1 MAVRAGKMRPSQI
14 VSQFGPGALI
24 DLPTLSMVVTGIE
37 DWDISN
43 ARRVDE
49 PRLARK
55 LGVSFFHRPPFYHT
69 QRKNWWAASS
79 SLSSIHGLS
88 PMQSSRPAYGVQV
101 PSPAQSGVCV
111 HSGTPRRARPPG
123 VPS

>member
-37 DWDISN
+37 DWDTSN

-55 LGVSFFHRPPFYHT
+55 LGVGFFYRPPLLPQSTRERWTTRPRF
-69 QRKNWWAASS
+69 SS
-79 SLSSIHGLS
+79 VHGVS
-88 PMQSSRPAYGVQV
+88 PVQSSCPSYGVQV
-101 PSPAQSGVCV
+101 SGAAQSGVCV
-111 HSGTPRRARPPG
+111 HRGAPRRARPPG
-123 VPS
+123 VPG